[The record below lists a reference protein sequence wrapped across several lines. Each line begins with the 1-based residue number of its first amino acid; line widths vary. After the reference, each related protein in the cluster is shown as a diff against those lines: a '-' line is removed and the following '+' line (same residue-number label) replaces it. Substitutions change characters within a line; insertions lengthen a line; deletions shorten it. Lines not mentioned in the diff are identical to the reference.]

1 MQVVEASEFSFSDS
15 AAVLREAASWL
26 LGEIP
31 AQGNQRVKAEGGR
44 DVHLLF
50 SSGSRQ
56 WYRSESILRNV

>member
-15 AAVLREAASWL
+15 AAVLREAGSWL

-56 WYRSESILRNV
+56 